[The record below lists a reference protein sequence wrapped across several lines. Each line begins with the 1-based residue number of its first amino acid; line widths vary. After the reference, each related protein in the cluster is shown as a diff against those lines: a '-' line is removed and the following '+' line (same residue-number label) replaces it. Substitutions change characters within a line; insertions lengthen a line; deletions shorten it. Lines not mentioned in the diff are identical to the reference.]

1 MLSQGRNNDLIKG
14 KVGKVGKVALE
25 KVFSEKKSCSMS
37 YALDRKCFISMMPY
51 LMQWYTESSV

>member
-1 MLSQGRNNDLIKG
+1 MLSQGRNNDLIK
-14 KVGKVGKVALE
+14 GKVGKVALE

-51 LMQWYTESSV
+51 LMQRYTESSV

>member
-1 MLSQGRNNDLIKG
+1 MLSQGRNNDLIK
-14 KVGKVGKVALE
+14 GKVGKVALE